1 MNNKSPVYVCALDAE
16 AAFDG
21 IAHAIMFSKDIY
33 IVPELCWR
41 ILVFCYSKL
50 VVYIKWGENINEAVQ
65 IYKGT
70 RQGGLSSQFIFNRLY
85 QDLVDILSNNN
96 CGISINNMTYNL
108 CCYADNLLLCS
119 LSVPGLQTLIEDAN
133 DHITRDG
140 LRFHPSKTKCVM
152 FGQSS
157 LQHKGS
163 YL

>member
-1 MNNKSPVYVCALDAE
+1 MAAALTRDSIDYCMNNKSPVYVCAFDAE

-21 IAHAIMFSKDIY
+21 IPHAITFSKAIY
-33 IVPELCWR
+33 VVPELCWH
-41 ILVFCYSKL
+41 ILVFWYSKL
-50 VVYIKWGENINEAVQ
+50 VVYIKWGENISEAVQ

-119 LSVPGLQTLIEDAN
+119 LSVPGLQ
-133 DHITRDG
+133 
-140 LRFHPSKTKCVM
+140 
-152 FGQSS
+152 
-157 LQHKGS
+157 
-163 YL
+163 